1 MGSAL
6 VLRKDLE
13 SNIITMKEVALF
25 ADLASVT
32 SPTSGQKVVV
42 ISDTNNSNK
51 KAIYQYSG
59 TAWVFSSLIENIDH
73 NMVFTKDRNIYI
85 TNANRQL
92 IKLGDVLPYEDITAL
107 QTANPAILNKLYI
120 TKKGKLYYYSSDT
133 STYKLVSGGG
143 GSGGGTNRL
152 ADVATY
158 ALIATTYPKPD
169 DFDSV
174 VVTADEGHDG
184 QTTWYYFDGVTWAYQ
199 GIYFNEI
206 FEINVSDRGVR
217 TSDITAATNYTIPF
231 KYLVGKKHLEIF
243 LEDELLIN
251 GVDYT
256 EVGTV
261 GYAVN
266 VIKFTNTIPKEAR
279 VIFRR
284 LVSSADGDSR
294 ISRITKDVW
303 LNYLALGYS
312 EFDAKVLTSGLSL
325 VSNRTPNVTNIT
337 DNAVTTFVI
346 PKDKQIGYRI
356 KVRKAHAGTA
366 VITISCE
373 TATEKFTPSLF
384 SSLTLTSDGDYWELE
399 KVTATRWDLV
409 EGYEKGSNT
418 NGKYTKYHHGL
429 IVSKRNLPK
438 VTTSAD
444 GSFNLTM
451 PIQPLSG
458 ANVHMRTIVKSHTDN
473 GVPGNNIIIGPW
485 NNTSWGIFIAYK
497 ISDGTRIAN
506 TTIPFG
512 SGHDEEII
520 CESRWY

>member
-1 MGSAL
+1 MGMIFSKGL
-6 VLRKDLE
+6 ETDIKVL
-13 SNIITMKEVALF
+13 KEVNTYAAITSTITTPVSGMEVIVL
-25 ADLASVT
+25 ADET
-32 SPTSGQKVVV
+32 HSG
-42 ISDTNNSNK
+42 K
-51 KAIYQYSG
+51 KSKYRYSG
-59 TAWVFSSLIENIDH
+59 SAWVFVDLLENMDHKLI
-73 NMVFTKDRNIYI
+73 FTDKQNLYI
-85 TNANRQL
+85 TNKNKQP
-92 IKLGDVLPYEDITAL
+92 IKIGDVLPFEDTAAL
-107 QTANPAILNKLYI
+107 LAANPAILNKLFI
-120 TKKGKLYYYSSDT
+120 TKKGQLYYYNADGK
-133 STYKLVSGGG
+133 YKLVSGGG
-143 GSGGGTNRL
+143 AGGGGTNRL

-184 QTTWYYFDGVTWAYQ
+184 QTTWYYFDGTNWAYQ

-206 FEINVSDRGVR
+206 FEISVSDRGVR

-256 EVGTV
+256 EVGTT

-284 LVSSADGDSR
+284 IVSSADGDSR

-473 GVPGNNIIIGPW
+473 VVPGNNIIIGPW
-485 NNTSWGIFIAYK
+485 NNTSWGIFVAYK